1 MSSASAEP
9 ARSLEPAEPAVRAHT
24 GSVRHRDR
32 LRAAGTGVAGLPG
45 RLPERARPPVAWSVH
60 LLTASGV
67 VVGLLALLA
76 TVAGRPREAL
86 LWLVAALVIDGLDGP
101 LARTFGTVTHAPKVD
116 GMILDLVVDYIPY
129 VVVPALFMVQFDM
142 LPAQVEVLGAAIVMF
157 TSLYCFARADMKA
170 RDKYFVGFPATW
182 NLVVFVLFLLGTPG
196 WFNALVV
203 VVLGALTFTDVK
215 FVHPVRV
222 REMRAVTLPV
232 TVVWLGAM
240 VYLIVVHPAAPA
252 WARAIV
258 VAGVVY
264 QGFLTVRR
272 TVGDLRG

>member
-1 MSSASAEP
+1 M
-9 ARSLEPAEPAVRAHT
+9 
-24 GSVRHRDR
+24 
-32 LRAAGTGVAGLPG
+32 
-45 RLPERARPPVAWSVH
+45 AWGVH

-86 LWLVAALVIDGLDGP
+86 AWLVVALVIDGLDGP
-101 LARTFGTVTHAPKVD
+101 LARVLGTGTHAPKVD

-129 VVVPALFMVQFDM
+129 VVVPAVFMVQFHL
-142 LPAQVEVLGAAIVMF
+142 LPAPVAVPGAAVVMF

-170 RDKYFVGFPATW
+170 RDQYFVGFPATW
-182 NLVVFVLFLLGTPG
+182 NLVVFVLYLLGTPT
-196 WFNALVV
+196 WFNAGVV
-203 VVLGALTFTDVK
+203 VVLGVLTFTDVK

-222 REMRAVTLPV
+222 SELRWVTLPL
-232 TVVWLGAM
+232 TVAWLGAM
-240 VYLIVVHPAAPA
+240 VYLIAIHPQTSA
-252 WARAIV
+252 WARALV

-272 TVGDLRG
+272 SVRDFRARAGADSSPTPADW

>member
-1 MSSASAEP
+1 VKSSP
-9 ARSLEPAEPAVRAHT
+9 ADPGERVHSGA
-24 GSVRHRDR
+24 VRHRDR
-32 LRAAGTGVAGLPG
+32 LRAAGTGVARLPE

-86 LWLVAALVIDGLDGP
+86 LWLVVALVIDGLDGP
-101 LARTFGTVTHAPKVD
+101 LARSFGTRTHASKID
-116 GMILDLVVDYIPY
+116 GTILDLVVDYIPY

-142 LPAQVEVLGAAIVMF
+142 LPAPVEVLGAAAVMF

-170 RDKYFVGFPATW
+170 RDQYFVGFPATW

-196 WFNALVV
+196 WFNLLVV
-203 VVLGALTFTDVK
+203 VVLGALTFSGVK

-222 REMRAVTLPV
+222 RELRAVTLPI

-240 VYLIVVHPAAPA
+240 VYLIAVHPASPA
-252 WARAIV
+252 WARALV
-258 VAGVVY
+258 VAGAAY
-264 QGFLTVRR
+264 QCFLTVRR
-272 TVGDLRG
+272 TIGDLRR